1 MSTYLMHHGIK
12 GQRWGVR
19 RFQNEDGTLT
29 PEGQKRYSD
38 LAADMNRLS
47 DFKKPHIDGLRDA
60 FIDSRKTN
68 RAFYKAAES
77 NRNKQ
82 RYENQ
87 SAKFKEKEAKAR
99 EAGKEGKAAK
109 YAMKGKN
116 AAELALEEER
126 VFKQSIDT
134 ISREQTKYGKERV
147 DYWLAKNAYNMS
159 VTEIMTDTSY
169 YRYYDAEKH
178 YNLQRMNDRLTGRS

>member
-12 GQRWGVR
+12 GQKWGIR

-47 DFKKPHIDGLRDA
+47 DVKKLHIDGLRDA
-60 FIDSRKTN
+60 FIDSRNTN

-77 NRNKQ
+77 IRNKHK
-82 RYENQ
+82 YERQ
-87 SAKFKEKEAKAR
+87 SERFKEKEDKAR
-99 EAGKEGKAAK
+99 AAGKEGKAAK
-109 YAMKGKN
+109 YAQRGKN
-116 AAELALEEER
+116 AVELALEEEH
-126 VFKQSIDT
+126 VFKQSVDA
-134 ISREQTKYGKERV
+134 ISKEQTKYGKERV

-159 VTEIMTDTSY
+159 VTEIMTDTVY
-169 YRYYDAEKH
+169 YRYYDPEKH
-178 YNLQRMNDRLTGRS
+178 FNLQRMNDRLTGRS